1 MKSKRSV
8 IAVVLMAMAITLLQA
23 QEVKVPL
30 RFDFYYSYDKVVEAL
45 KALNTAYP
53 ELTRLDEV
61 GKSEEGRTI
70 WALTINNP
78 KTGEPLTKPGVYAD
92 GNIHGNE
99 IQAGEVCLYLANRL
113 LTNYGKLKD
122 ITEVVDRNAFYIIP
136 VVNVDG
142 RVHFFEDANTPS
154 TNRGLR
160 IPVDDDRDGLFDED
174 GPDDLDG
181 DGNISTMRIRDTL
194 GRLKTDPED
203 KRLMIPVK
211 PGEKGEWTR
220 LGQEGTDN
228 DGDGQVNEDGEG
240 YVDGNR
246 NWAFNWNPPYAQNGS
261 GNYPFEGTGIKA
273 IAEWMLARPNIIMVF
288 AFHNNGGMYL
298 RGPSFKAEGELPM
311 GDITVYDYLGKNIEK
326 IVPGYK
332 YLISWK
338 DLYPTYG
345 DFTDFTDNL
354 IGSYSFTGELFQN
367 ETEIFDSTKI
377 RREEERSIFG
387 ESSETDRQRLLF
399 NDRVTQGELYKEW
412 KPYKHPLYG
421 DIEIGGW
428 VKMSS
433 RLPHPFMLQ
442 DLVHRNASAV
452 IFAAQYT
459 PDIKMDV
466 FEVRKIENDLWR
478 IRVRLVN
485 TGAMP
490 SITYKTVKNK
500 LYPLDMLHVQGLNA
514 KVVSG
519 GKINDIYLNLIDYK
533 EYKPELQFCQV
544 PGLGKVEYQF
554 LVNGKGSVDIKY
566 ESRKAG
572 VITQSIPLK
581 DKPSTSSKTSA
592 NKINDTNT

>member
-8 IAVVLMAMAITLLQA
+8 IAVVLMALAITLAQA

-30 RFDFYYSYDKVVEAL
+30 RFDFYYSYEKVVEAL

-53 ELTRLDEV
+53 ELTKLDEV

-113 LTNYGKLKD
+113 LTNYGKLKE

-142 RVHFFEDANTPS
+142 RAHFFDDANTPS
-154 TNRGLR
+154 SNRGLR
-160 IPVDDDRDGLFDED
+160 IPVDDDHDGLFDED
-174 GPDDLDG
+174 GPEDLDG
-181 DGNISTMRIRDTL
+181 DGNISTMRVRDTL
-194 GRLKTDPED
+194 GRLRTDPED
-203 KRLMIPVK
+203 KRLMIAVK

-220 LGQEGTDN
+220 LGQEGIDN
-228 DGDGQVNEDGEG
+228 DGDGSINEDSEG

-246 NWAFNWNPPYAQNGS
+246 NWGHNWNPSYAQSGS
-261 GNYPFEGTGIKA
+261 GDYPFEGQGIKA

-288 AFHNNGGMYL
+288 AFHNSGGMYL
-298 RGPSFKAEGELPM
+298 RGPSFKAEGELPQ
-311 GDITVYDYLGKNIEK
+311 GDIAVYNYLGRNIEK

-354 IGSYSFTGELFQN
+354 IGSYSFVGELYMGGT
-367 ETEIFDSTKI
+367 ETFDGTLI
-377 RREEERSIFG
+377 RKEEEGPIFE
-387 ESSETDRQRLLF
+387 ESPETDRQRLLF
-399 NDRVTQGELYKEW
+399 NDRVTQGELYREW

-433 RLPHPFMLQ
+433 RLPHTFMLQ
-442 DLVHRNASAV
+442 DLVHRNASTV
-452 IFAAQYT
+452 IFTASNT
-459 PDIKMDV
+459 PRLKMDV
-466 FEVRKIENDLWR
+466 FEVKELENNLWR
-478 IRVRLVN
+478 VRVRLVN
-485 TGAMP
+485 EGVMP
-490 SITYKTVKNK
+490 SVTYLSAKNK
-500 LYPLDMLHVQGLNA
+500 LYPLDLLTVSGSSA

-519 GKINDIYLNLIDYK
+519 GKITDRYMDLVEYK
-533 EYKPELQFCQV
+533 EYKPEIQFCQV
-544 PGLGKVEYQF
+544 PGQGKIEYQF
-554 LVNGKGSVDIKY
+554 LVSGKGSVDIKY

-572 VITQSIPLK
+572 TITQNVALK
-581 DKPSTSSKTSA
+581 PKP
-592 NKINDTNT
+592 

>member
-8 IAVVLMAMAITLLQA
+8 IAVVLMALAITLSQA

-30 RFDFYYSYDKVVEAL
+30 RFDFYYSYEKVVEAL

-53 ELTRLDEV
+53 ELTKLDEV

-99 IQAGEVCLYLANRL
+99 IQAAEVCLYLANRL

-142 RVHFFEDANTPS
+142 RAHFFDDANTPS
-154 TNRGLR
+154 SNRGLR
-160 IPVDDDRDGLFDED
+160 IPVDDDNDGLFDED
-174 GPDDLDG
+174 GPEDLDG

-203 KRLMIPVK
+203 KRLMVPVK

-220 LGQEGTDN
+220 LGQEGIDN
-228 DGDGQVNEDGEG
+228 DGDGRVNEDSEG
-240 YVDGNR
+240 FVDGNR
-246 NWAFNWNPPYAQNGS
+246 NWGHNWNPPYAQNGS

-288 AFHNNGGMYL
+288 AFHNYGGMYL
-298 RGPSFKAEGELPM
+298 RGPSFKAEGELPQ
-311 GDITVYDYLGKNIEK
+311 GDIAVYNYLGKNIEK

-354 IGSYSFTGELFQN
+354 LGSYSFVGELYMGEA
-367 ETEIFDSTKI
+367 ETFDGTPMRKEAEASMF
-377 RREEERSIFG
+377 EESP
-387 ESSETDRQRLLF
+387 ETDRQRLQF
-399 NDRVTQGELYKEW
+399 NDRVTQGELYREW

-442 DLVHRNASAV
+442 DLVHRNASTV
-452 IFAAQYT
+452 IFTAKYT
-459 PDIKMDV
+459 PKVKMDA
-466 FEVRKIENDLWR
+466 FEVKELGNNLWR

-485 TGAMP
+485 EGVMP
-490 SITYKTVKNK
+490 SVTHLTVKNK
-500 LYPLDMLHVQGLNA
+500 LYPLDMLSVNGSGA

-519 GKINDIYLNLIDYK
+519 GKITDLYMDLVEYK
-533 EYKPELQFCQV
+533 EYKPEIQFCQV
-544 PGLGKVEYQF
+544 PGQGKIEYQF
-554 LVNGKGSVDIKY
+554 LVSGKGSVDIKY

-572 VITQSIPLK
+572 TIIQSVPLK
-581 DKPSTSSKTSA
+581 LKP
-592 NKINDTNT
+592 

>member
-1 MKSKRSV
+1 MERKRSLMT
-8 IAVVLMAMAITLLQA
+8 VVLAIVVMFMMKA

-30 RFDFYYSYDKVVEAL
+30 RFDFYYSYDRVVEAL
-45 KALNTAYP
+45 KALHEAYP
-53 ELTRLDEV
+53 DFTTLDQV
-61 GKSEEGRTI
+61 GRSEEGRII

-78 KTGEPLTKPGVYAD
+78 KTGEPLSKPGVYAD

-113 LTNYGKLKD
+113 LTNYGKVKE
-122 ITEVVDRNAFYIIP
+122 ITEVVDHNAFYIIP

-142 RVHFFEDANTPS
+142 RAHFFSDANTS
-154 TNRGLR
+154 SSNRGIR
-160 IPVDDDRDGLFDED
+160 IPIDDDRDGLFDED

-181 DGNISTMRIRDTL
+181 DGNITQMRIRDTL
-194 GRLKTDPED
+194 GRFKTDPED
-203 KRLMIPVK
+203 PRLMIAVK

-220 LGQEGTDN
+220 LGQEGIDN
-228 DGDGQVNEDGEG
+228 DGDGLVNEDPEG

-246 NWAFNWNPPYAQNGS
+246 NWAVNWNPSYVQNGS
-261 GNYPFEGTGIKA
+261 GHYPFEGTGIKA
-273 IAEWMLARPNIIMVF
+273 IAEWIMARPNIILVF

-298 RGPSFKAEGELPM
+298 RGPSFKAAGELPQ

-326 IVPGYK
+326 IVPGYR

-345 DFTDFTDNL
+345 DFTDFTNTML
-354 IGSYSFTGELFQN
+354 GSYSLVGELYQT
-367 ETEIFDSTKI
+367 ETETFDGTPK
-377 RREEERSIFG
+377 RKEEERTGFG
-387 ESSETDRQRLLF
+387 ESSNVEDRQRLLF
-399 NDRVTQGELYKEW
+399 NDNVTQGELFREW
-412 KPYKHPLYG
+412 KPFKHPLYG

-452 IFAAQYT
+452 IYAAQQT
-459 PDIKMDV
+459 PDVKMDV
-466 FEVRKIENDLWR
+466 FEVKKLGDGLWS
-478 IRVRLVN
+478 IRVRLAN

-490 SITYKTVKNK
+490 SVSYQAMKDKV
-500 LYPLDMLHVQGLNA
+500 YPPDLLSVSGSNA

-519 GKINDIYLNLIDYK
+519 GRITDLYMNLVDYK
-533 EYKPELQFCQV
+533 EYKPEVQFCQV
-544 PGLGKVEYQF
+544 PGMGKTDYQF
-554 LVNGKGSVDIKY
+554 LVSGKGSVNVRY

-572 VITQSIPLK
+572 TITKSVQLK
-581 DKPSTSSKTSA
+581 
-592 NKINDTNT
+592 